1 MKLEKII
8 IKKYKSIL
16 NPIEIKF
23 NHNELVLIGKN
34 GSGKTNLLKAIQL
47 ALKNK
52 SQSPNI
58 DFEIYLRLTEDEQNK
73 YFDCIKPSDEDK
85 IFKVICNKATNYQI
99 KIQSTLVQSSLS
111 QLKKEIEQLYEDLKV
126 STNSYLSNLKAIEEN
141 ETNMFILPEFKIKN
155 ENGSITNITK
165 NTFDY
170 IGNNIKN
177 KLDNLKKFKE
187 QFNTDAFS
195 IDSLNLSY
203 NFDMYSIRNY
213 KIDINASISPIVAKS
228 LGLNPN
234 QLEEANNKLKNFIDQ
249 FNKQNEESY
258 KEINNIIEKTNKF
271 INQIQSIYYNNYDA
285 QITYQK
291 EKESRQKSFFEIVK
305 KEVFPTCYYLD
316 NENTI
321 LFKPLDYQMTST
333 NESAYDLNSYN
344 PIQDVLKSFINYDDD
359 NIKRD
364 FFASPSKIDSNLQKK
379 FVDMINS
386 RLNDKCFPLFDKN
399 EINGYVLKIEN
410 NSPVL
415 YVIEKNNNLTN
426 VNLTSHGRRW
436 YLTYYM
442 IKSILK
448 KGDYFLIDEPAAFL
462 HPEAQI
468 EVKHELENL
477 EKEGI
482 KVIIATHSPYMIP
495 NDWSKVINV
504 KMDERGTMIQR
515 FNGNNE
521 LYENI
526 ISELGNL
533 NANNI
538 LFSLS
543 KTLLLVEG
551 EADKAVIK
559 KLSDLLGYDISDYSI
574 HVCDGDS
581 IMQVSYI
588 CITNNIKFI
597 AIADSDNKS
606 KEEWYLNSHK
616 NFKKCLNKYEQDYKH
631 CFFVGNDSDG
641 LIEDLFDSKDNVFR
655 ENKKGKDK
663 IDIDLIQQLSS
674 KDSLSDKAI
683 QNFNDLFSKI
693 GLHKNNIVKKS

>member
-34 GSGKTNLLKAIQL
+34 VSGKTNLLKAIQI

-58 DFEIYLRLTEDEQNK
+58 DFEIYLRLTEDEQKK
-73 YFDCIKPSDEDK
+73 YFDCIKSSDEDK

-99 KIQSTLVQSSLS
+99 KIQSTLIQSSLS
-111 QLKKEIEQLYEDLKV
+111 QLKKEIEQLYEEFKKA
-126 STNSYLSNLKAIEEN
+126 TNSYLSNLKAIEEN

-170 IGNNIKN
+170 IDNTIKN
-177 KLDNLKKFKE
+177 KLDNLKKFKG

-203 NFDMYSIRNY
+203 NFDMYYIRNY
-213 KIDINASISPIVAKS
+213 KIDSNVSISPIVAKS

-249 FNKQNEESY
+249 FNRQNDESY
-258 KEINNIIEKTNKF
+258 KEINNIIEKINKF
-271 INQIQSIYYNNYDA
+271 INQIQSIYYDDYDA
-285 QITYQK
+285 QITYKK

-359 NIKRD
+359 KIKKD
-364 FFASPSKIDSNLQKK
+364 FFAAPDKINSNLQKN
-379 FVDMINS
+379 FMDMINS

-399 EINGYVLKIEN
+399 EINGYVLKIEH

-415 YVIEKNNNLTN
+415 YVIEKNNNLTD

-442 IKSILK
+442 IKSMLK

-495 NDWSKVINV
+495 NDWSKVISV
-504 KMDERGTMIQR
+504 QMDERGTMIQR
-515 FNGNNE
+515 FNDNNE

-543 KTLLLVEG
+543 KPLLLVEG

-581 IMQVSYI
+581 IM
-588 CITNNIKFI
+588 
-597 AIADSDNKS
+597 
-606 KEEWYLNSHK
+606 
-616 NFKKCLNKYEQDYKH
+616 
-631 CFFVGNDSDG
+631 
-641 LIEDLFDSKDNVFR
+641 
-655 ENKKGKDK
+655 
-663 IDIDLIQQLSS
+663 
-674 KDSLSDKAI
+674 
-683 QNFNDLFSKI
+683 
-693 GLHKNNIVKKS
+693 

>member
-34 GSGKTNLLKAIQL
+34 GSGKTNLLKAIQI

-58 DFEIYLRLTEDEQNK
+58 DFEIYLRLTEDEQKK
-73 YFDCIKPSDEDK
+73 YFDCIKSSDEDK

-99 KIQSTLVQSSLS
+99 KIQSTLIQSSLS
-111 QLKKEIEQLYEDLKV
+111 QLKKEIEQLYEEFKKA
-126 STNSYLSNLKAIEEN
+126 TNSYLSNLKAIEEN

-155 ENGSITNITK
+155 ENGSITSITK
-165 NTFDY
+165 NTFDN
-170 IGNNIKN
+170 IDNTIKN

-195 IDSLNLSY
+195 IDSLNLSH
-203 NFDMYSIRNY
+203 NFDMYCIQKY
-213 KIDINASISPIVAKS
+213 KIDINASISPIVARS

-271 INQIQSIYYNNYDA
+271 IDKIQSIYYYDYDA
-285 QITYQK
+285 QIAYQK

-344 PIQDVLKSFINYDDD
+344 PIQDVLKSFINYDGD

-364 FFASPSKIDSNLQKK
+364 FFASPNKIDSNLQKK

-399 EINGYVLKIEN
+399 EINGYELRIEK

-415 YVIEKNNNLTN
+415 YVIEKNNTFTN

-442 IKSILK
+442 IKSMLK

-495 NDWSKVINV
+495 NDWSKVISV
-504 KMDERGTMIQR
+504 QMDERGTMIQR

-606 KEEWYLNSHK
+606 KEEWYHNSHK
-616 NFKKCLNKYEQDYKH
+616 NFKMCLNIYEQDYKH

-641 LIEDLFDSKDNVFR
+641 SIEDLFDSKDNVFYR
-655 ENKKGKDK
+655 NKKGKDK
-663 IDIDLIQQLSS
+663 IAINLIKQLSS
-674 KDSLSDKAI
+674 KDSLSDKTI
-683 QNFNDLFSKI
+683 QNFDNLFTKI
-693 GLHKNNIVKKS
+693 GLHKDNIIKKS